1 MIRVNVEVP
10 DEVGDEARA
19 EAEARAHEA
28 AVLAL
33 WESGK
38 LSASRAAEELGLSAH
53 DFLDLLAAK
62 GLPFERRFNPAAGDQ
77 ADRRASEPA

>member
-1 MIRVNVEVP
+1 MTARTVRVHVEVP
-10 DEVGDEARA
+10 EEIGDEAKAAA
-19 EAEARAHEA
+19 ETRAHEA

-53 DFLDLLAAK
+53 GFLDLLAAR
-62 GLPFERRFNPAAGDQ
+62 GLPVERRFNPAAV
-77 ADRRASEPA
+77 SLST